1 MPCCFRFWRSN
12 NEEKVNVLW
21 ESSARS
27 LYFHVFRPE
36 NIKQEIHEIANH
48 KDWKVD
54 ITWWD
59 IKEMDVSNIDS
70 DSFSEHVDGKGK
82 RFTLFCVFE
91 TEIVE
96 FS

>member
-1 MPCCFRFWRSN
+1 
-12 NEEKVNVLW
+12 
-21 ESSARS
+21 
-27 LYFHVFRPE
+27 
-36 NIKQEIHEIANH
+36 
-48 KDWKVD
+48 
-54 ITWWD
+54 
-59 IKEMDVSNIDS
+59 MDVSNIDS